1 MTQPEETLGNA
12 ELNYIQHFML
22 ERTGIALEK
31 NRACLVEL
39 RISNLLRDLH
49 FSHAGELINAIH
61 AVPTGPVA
69 CALIDALT
77 TSETSFFRDR
87 TPFDL
92 LGQEIVPDVCKRAAY
107 PLRIWSAAC
116 ATGQEALSIA
126 MAIAEASPQLFVQTK
141 ILASDISQQALLQAQ
156 SGEYSAL
163 EVNRGLPARLL
174 MKYFVRAGR
183 GWRAKPSLMS
193 RIVFRDINL
202 VHLALK
208 EKFDVVFL
216 RNVLIYLDDA
226 AKRTVLENVAK
237 CMNAGAYLFLGG
249 AETAIGLGDF
259 FETVRFGSSLC
270 YRLKK

>member
-1 MTQPEETLGNA
+1 MTPEETLGNA

-49 FSHAGELINAIH
+49 FSRASDLVNAIH
-61 AVPTGPVA
+61 MAPLGAVA
-69 CALIDALT
+69 SALIDALT

-87 TPFDL
+87 TPFDI
-92 LGQEIVPDVCKRAAY
+92 LGQEIVPDICKRSAY

-116 ATGQEALSIA
+116 ASGQEALSIA
-126 MAIAEASPQLFVQTK
+126 MTIAETSQQLLLQTK

-156 SGEYSAL
+156 CGEYSEL

-174 MKYFVRAGR
+174 MKYFTRAGR
-183 GWRAKPSLMS
+183 NWRAKPSLMS
-193 RIVFRDINL
+193 RIVFRDLNL
-202 VHLALK
+202 VHLSLK
-208 EKFDVVFL
+208 ETFDVVFL
-216 RNVLIYLDDA
+216 RNMLIYLDDA
-226 AKRTVLENVAK
+226 AKRTVLKNVAR
-237 CMNAGAYLFLGG
+237 CMSAGAYLFLGG
-249 AETAIGLGDF
+249 AETVIGLGDF
-259 FETVRFGSSLC
+259 FETVRFGSNLC